1 MKSWLFYKILKIYF
15 VNILE
20 KNESLKNELLDINF
34 KRLYLHLFRSDFL
47 IVLAVKFAFILI
59 YIFSFVFFFKKI
71 HLINLNQQKKLF
83 LFISIL
89 LKPLL
94 SKINELILTIIYI
107 QNKTFNEKTL
117 FSNYNN
123 INKKHY
129 THIVVG
135 SGPSGSIS
143 SYYLQNKY
151 HDTLLIEKGSGYSD
165 YKSKHPAD
173 EFLYKWKNGGVNT
186 SIYDTQIT
194 FSSGECLGGGSEI
207 NSGLFHYPDKDYLLK
222 WKKTYQTEGISE
234 SKLNE
239 CLKELQKICNYSTS
253 DKPKLSSYTF
263 FKKGAELN
271 DYKIE
276 QLPKFQKTINDKII
290 KNSMKNTFI
299 DKYLSIGGNIETNF
313 EVRKL
318 KYKNNVWHLEGLK
331 GGKKVHLTCTFLFL
345 CCGSIET
352 SKILITNKIKT
363 KNNPNTYYLH
373 PMIKVI
379 AKFDEEVQS
388 GKENVHDFQIT
399 NFFPEFILGEAASGK
414 QFLKM
419 ATIGSPPLQKSIDK
433 EWKNMSIYHA
443 TFSMGHGKI
452 YKIPLINEFIKTY
465 SIKKSNIE
473 KLKKAYLILC
483 KTLFDGG
490 ATEIYILNNKTL
502 KVNKSNYQEKIKN
515 FKKIREFK
523 FSSVHIL
530 GGVTSGQNNKS
541 IVDSNGKV
549 HGLNNLFINDSSLIN
564 NKLLKNPQGMIMA
577 IAKKNIDEFI
587 KIYQS

>member
-1 MKSWLFYKILKIYF
+1 MKSWFFYKILKIYF

-20 KNESLKNELLDINF
+20 KNESLKSELLNISF

-47 IVLAVKFAFILI
+47 IVLVVKFVFILI
-59 YIFSFVFFFKKI
+59 YIFSLIFFFKKI
-71 HLINLNQQKKLF
+71 TLININQQKKLF

-89 LKPLL
+89 LKLL
-94 SKINELILTIIYI
+94 INKIDELILTIIYI

-143 SYYLQNKY
+143 SYYLQKKY
-151 HDTLLIEKGSGYSD
+151 QDTLLIEKGSGYSD
-165 YKSKHPAD
+165 YQSKHPAD

-194 FSSGECLGGGSEI
+194 FSAGECLGGGSEI
-207 NSGLFHYPDKDYLLK
+207 NSGLFHYPDKNYLTE
-222 WKKTYQTEGISE
+222 WKKAYQVEGISE

-239 CLKELQKICNYSTS
+239 CLNELNNICSYSIS
-253 DKPKLSSYTF
+253 DKPNLSSYNF

-271 DYKIE
+271 KFKIE
-276 QLPKFQKTINDKII
+276 QLPKFQKKINNKVI

-299 DKYLSIGGNIETNF
+299 DKYLSIGGSIETGF
-313 EVRKL
+313 AVTKL
-318 KYKNNVWHLEGLK
+318 NYKNNVWHVEGLK
-331 GGKKVHLTCTFLFL
+331 GSKKVNLTCTYLFL

-363 KNNPNTYYLH
+363 KKKPNSYYLH

-379 AKFDEEVQS
+379 AKFNEEVQS

-419 ATIGSPPLQKSIDK
+419 ATISSPAVQESIDK
-433 EWKNMSIYHA
+433 EWKKMSIYHA

-452 YKIPLINEFIKTY
+452 HRIPLTREFIKTY
-465 SIKKSNIE
+465 SIKKSNIA
-473 KLKKAYLILC
+473 KIQKAYLNLC

-490 ATEIYILNNKTL
+490 ATEIYILNKKTL
-502 KVNKSNYQEKIKN
+502 KVNRNDYQERIKN
-515 FKKIREFK
+515 FKKIKQFK

-530 GGVTSGQNNKS
+530 GGVTSGENNKC

-549 HGLNNLFINDSSLIN
+549 HNLNNLFINDSSLIN

-587 KIYQS
+587 KRN